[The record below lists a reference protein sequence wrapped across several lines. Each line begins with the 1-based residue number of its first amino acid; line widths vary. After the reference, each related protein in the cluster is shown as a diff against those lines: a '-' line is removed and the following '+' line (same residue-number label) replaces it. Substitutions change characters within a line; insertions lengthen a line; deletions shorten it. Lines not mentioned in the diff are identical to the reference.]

1 MKRRFNRPQR
11 LVKTGQL
18 IYCYQLMVLN
28 QKDKERV
35 ARQTAN
41 GWLTPLL
48 EKIVR
53 AGTWLS
59 VSIIIG
65 SPYLSDEAD
74 IVVESNRRAKKVD
87 TFIVICFLVS
97 SFLIALIHI
106 IAIEAVRYIAVLFF
120 AWRISD
126 VVCAAIRVI
135 LFDRISYPGKNR
147 VVSTKARI
155 VTLGF
160 LNFIELGVC
169 FGGIYS
175 CFPQLIYS
183 DHRDFLQ
190 AFHLSFISQITIGY
204 GDVYPLGWLRPVTWL
219 QGLSGIIILT
229 LLVARYIGLL
239 PTRGDS
245 QP

>member
-1 MKRRFNRPQR
+1 
-11 LVKTGQL
+11 
-18 IYCYQLMVLN
+18 MVLS

-48 EKIVR
+48 EKMVR

-59 VSIIIG
+59 ISIIG

-74 IVVESNRRAKKVD
+74 IIVESNRRAKKVD
-87 TFIVICFLVS
+87 TYLAICFFVS
-97 SFLIALIHI
+97 LFLIALIHI
-106 IAIEAVRYIAVLFF
+106 TGTATVRYIAILCF

-126 VVCAAIRVI
+126 VVCTAVRVL
-135 LFDRISYPGKNR
+135 LFDKISYPGNHR

-155 VTLGF
+155 VTLGL

-175 CFPQLIYS
+175 CFPELIHS
-183 DHRDFLQ
+183 DNRDFLG
-190 AFHLSFISQITIGY
+190 AFHLSFISQTTIGY
-204 GDVYPLGWLRPVTWL
+204 GDVYPIGWLRPVTWL

-229 LLVARYIGLL
+229 LLIARYIGLL
-239 PTRGDS
+239 PKRGDS
-245 QP
+245 QK